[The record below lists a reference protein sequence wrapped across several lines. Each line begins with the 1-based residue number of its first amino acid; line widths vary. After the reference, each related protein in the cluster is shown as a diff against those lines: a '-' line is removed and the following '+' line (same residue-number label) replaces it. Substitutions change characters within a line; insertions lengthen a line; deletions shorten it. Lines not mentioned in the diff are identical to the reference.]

1 MVQTKMASLL
11 RAYKA
16 AVDNEG
22 QTGAAPC
29 VAPYMEVMGDL
40 YGDKPI
46 IGNSHTINMYGQQAA
61 PLEVPVCN
69 NIDEDCLD
77 ADASNIAG
85 SSNSSS
91 SPSAA
96 KACTQKAGKKQKK
109 SPAHT
114 FRRRVNVKEVML
126 NKRLVWEREKQQR
139 KEDLVLK
146 IEAERQKRHEQTQEK
161 LEMLINFISKNQK

>member
-29 VAPYMEVMGDL
+29 VAPYMEIMGDL

-61 PLEVPVCN
+61 SLEIPVCN
-69 NIDEDCLD
+69 NIDEDCLED
-77 ADASNIAG
+77 DVSNIAG
-85 SSNSSS
+85 SSNASS
-91 SPSAA
+91 SPSVA
-96 KACTQKAGKKQKK
+96 KASTQKTASTQITAKK
-109 SPAHT
+109 
-114 FRRRVNVKEVML
+114 FRRRVNVKKVML
-126 NKRLVWEREKQQR
+126 NKRLEWEREKQQR

-161 LEMLINFISKNQK
+161 LEMLINSISENHK